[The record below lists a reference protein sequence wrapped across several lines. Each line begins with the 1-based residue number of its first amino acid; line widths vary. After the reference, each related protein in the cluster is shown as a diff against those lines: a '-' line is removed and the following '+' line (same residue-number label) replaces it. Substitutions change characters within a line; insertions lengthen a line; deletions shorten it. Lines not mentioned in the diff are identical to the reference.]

1 MYPAKVKGMDIPVGV
16 SFTVDVLSLHYS
28 EDYWGPTDP
37 NVFDPMRFSPEI
49 KRNPYAYLPFGIGPK
64 NCVVSCKKLISIL
77 NFINL
82 LVLFI

>member
-64 NCVVSCKKLISIL
+64 NCVVSCLKQTSVWISIYL
-77 NFINL
+77 
-82 LVLFI
+82 